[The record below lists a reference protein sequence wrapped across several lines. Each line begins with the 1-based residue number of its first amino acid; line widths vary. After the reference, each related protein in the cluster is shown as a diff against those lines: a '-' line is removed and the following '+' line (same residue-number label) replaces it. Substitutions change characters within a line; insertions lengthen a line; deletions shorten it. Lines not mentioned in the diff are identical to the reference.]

1 MLLFDLKTEELYP
14 TGRLPNVEEILE
26 IVIVKLF
33 TKHFRRNDRTIWILD
48 HSLAKFLNSFQ

>member
-14 TGRLPNVEEILE
+14 TGGLPNVEEILE

-48 HSLAKFLNSFQ
+48 HSF

>member
-1 MLLFDLKTEELYP
+1 MFSKTEELYP
-14 TGRLPNVEEILE
+14 TGGLPNVEEILE